1 MLNSKSS
8 ALCTALKPAV
18 RGASRRYK
26 ACAGV
31 PSTTPIHLSKM
42 SQSDFSTKIE
52 SFDSEKKPQVGH
64 VEYRDEAEART
75 GGEPHFKTSKL
86 SNPLESLS
94 RETLLRDV
102 NSFAEKFNLQ
112 DVVTDLEHGALIAQR
127 PTEFEDIP
135 DLTEDE
141 KDALRN
147 EKEHKWSHPFAM
159 YATIVLCSIGA
170 CVQGWDQ
177 TGSAGA
183 NLSFPTEFGIPID
196 NSSSPDYNK
205 NNWIVGLV
213 NSAPYISAFA
223 CSVWLADPFNH
234 VFGRRGTLFFAAIFC
249 IAAPLGSAFTH
260 KWWEL
265 FICRLLLGLG
275 VGFKEVTAP
284 VLAAENAPTIIRG
297 ALVMSWQMWTAFGIF
312 LGYSA
317 NLIVHDVG
325 RIAWRLQLGSALIP
339 AVPLLALVYLVPE
352 SPRWYLKRGK
362 IEKAWE
368 SLLKLRKHRVL
379 AARDLYYIYVQ
390 ILQERE
396 MVGNNNVFKRVC
408 ELFYKN
414 RLRQATLASFV
425 VMIAQ
430 QMCGINVISFFS
442 SSIFQEVTGNVT
454 QSMWASWGF
463 GLINFLFAIPAF
475 YTIDTF
481 GRRSL
486 LLFTFP
492 NMFWTLLVAGLS
504 YLITDGDAKL
514 GMMATF
520 IYLFT
525 IFYSPGEGP
534 VPFTYSAEVFPL
546 SHREIGMAWAV
557 TVNNFFA
564 AVLSLTFFRMNAAMT
579 TTGAFGFYAGLNLV
593 AFVWIFLWVPE
604 TKQLSLEELDD
615 VFSIPTH
622 TFTKYQTSVWLP
634 WFCKR
639 YIRFDKSAE
648 LVDLLDYAHGTRP
661 SDLREDG
668 RFDNNKI

>member
-1 MLNSKSS
+1 MSDTNLSTKSS
-8 ALCTALKPAV
+8 T
-18 RGASRRYK
+18 GF
-26 ACAGV
+26 
-31 PSTTPIHLSKM
+31 SK
-42 SQSDFSTKIE
+42 DKLE
-52 SFDSEKKPQVGH
+52 VGH
-64 VEYRDEAEART
+64 IEYRDDLDAKHSPSQPRHREKDLT
-75 GGEPHFKTSKL
+75 
-86 SNPLESLS
+86 NPLRSIPKQK
-94 RETLLRDV
+94 LLDDV
-102 NSFAEKFNLQ
+102 RAFANQYGLN
-112 DVVTDLEHGALIAQR
+112 DVVEDLEHGALVAQDPENFGLISELR
-127 PTEFEDIP
+127 
-135 DLTEDE
+135 EDE
-141 KDALRN
+141 VDALTH
-147 EKEHKWSHPFAM
+147 EVEHKWSHPFAM

-183 NLSFPTEFGIPID
+183 NLSFPTEFGIPITD
-196 NSSSPDYNK
+196 PTDPNYNK

-213 NSAPYISAFA
+213 NSAPYIAAFS

-234 VFGRRGTLFFAAIFC
+234 YFGRRGALFLAAIFC

-260 KWWEL
+260 SWWQL
-265 FICRLLLGLG
+265 FICRLILGLG

-284 VLAAENAPTIIRG
+284 VLAAENAPTVIRG

-325 RIAWRLQLGSALIP
+325 KIAWRLQLGSALIP
-339 AVPLLALVYLVPE
+339 AVPLLILVYLVPE
-352 SPRWYLKRGK
+352 SPRWYIKRGK
-362 IEKAWE
+362 IEKAWK

-390 ILQERE
+390 IIQEKE
-396 MVGNNNVFKRVC
+396 MIGNNNIVKRFT

-414 RLRQATLASFV
+414 RLRQATLAASV

-442 SSIFQEVTGNVT
+442 SSIFEEVTGSVT
-454 QSMWASWGF
+454 KSMWASWGY

-492 NMFWTLLVAGLS
+492 NMFWSLLAAGLS
-504 YLITDGDAKL
+504 NLASDSTTKL
-514 GMMATF
+514 GLMATF

-557 TVNNFFA
+557 TVNNLFA

-615 VFSIPTH
+615 VFAVPTH
-622 TFTKYQTSVWLP
+622 TFTKYQTKVWLP
-634 WFCKR
+634 WFVKR
-639 YIRFDKSAE
+639 HIKHDKQAE
-648 LVDLLDYAHGTRP
+648 LVNLLDYVHGAEP
-661 SDLREDG
+661 HNALNEEANMGDV
-668 RFDNNKI
+668 KM